1 MNSTYL
7 LLGSNLGNS
16 AELLSNAIKQIENKN
31 DKELSKN
38 EILNIAN
45 SADIG
50 YDTTNILKLLSSNL
64 YATAAWGNTSQ
75 PDFLNQVIKI
85 ATHLA
90 AAETLAIILSI
101 EKNMGR
107 IRTTK
112 NAPRIIDIDIL
123 FFNNEIIN
131 QSDLIVP
138 HPEIQNRRFVLTPL
152 QEIAPQMIHPVLN
165 KTIEQLLSQCPDQ
178 LAVKKI

>member
-7 LLGSNLGNS
+7 LLGSNMGNS
-16 AELLSNAIKQIENKN
+16 TELLSNAIEQIENK
-31 DKELSKN
+31 
-38 EILNIAN
+38 
-45 SADIG
+45 IG
-50 YDTTNILKLLSSNL
+50 PLLLQSNL

-85 ATHLA
+85 ATNLQA
-90 AAETLAIILSI
+90 VETLEIILSI
-101 EKNMGR
+101 EKEMGR
-107 IRTTK
+107 IRTVK

-131 QSDLIVP
+131 RIDLIVP

-152 QEIAPQMIHPVLN
+152 NEIAPQMIHPVLN
-165 KTIEQLLSQCPDQ
+165 KTIDQLLSFCPDQ

>member
-7 LLGSNLGNS
+7 LLGSNMGNS
-16 AELLSNAIKQIENKN
+16 TELLSNAIEEIENK
-31 DKELSKN
+31 
-38 EILNIAN
+38 
-45 SADIG
+45 IG
-50 YDTTNILKLLSSNL
+50 PLLLQSNL

-75 PDFLNQVIKI
+75 PDFLNQVIKL
-85 ATHLA
+85 TTNLQ

-107 IRTTK
+107 IRTVK

-131 QSDLIVP
+131 QSNLIVP

-152 QEIAPQMIHPVLN
+152 YEIAPQMIHPVLN

-178 LAVKKI
+178 LAVKKN

>member
-7 LLGSNLGNS
+7 LLGSNMGNS
-16 AELLSNAIKQIENKN
+16 TELLSNAIEQIENK
-31 DKELSKN
+31 
-38 EILNIAN
+38 
-45 SADIG
+45 IG
-50 YDTTNILKLLSSNL
+50 PLLLQSNL

-75 PDFLNQVIKI
+75 PDFLNQVIEVASQLD
-85 ATHLA
+85 AT
-90 AAETLAIILSI
+90 ETLKEILSI

-107 IRTTK
+107 IRTVK

-131 QSDLIVP
+131 RIDLIVP

-152 QEIAPQMIHPVLN
+152 NEIAPQMIHPVLN
-165 KTIEQLLSQCPDQ
+165 KTIDQLLSFCPDQ

>member
-1 MNSTYL
+1 MNNTYL
-7 LLGSNLGNS
+7 LLGSNMGNS
-16 AELLSNAIKQIENKN
+16 TELLSKAIEQIENK
-31 DKELSKN
+31 
-38 EILNIAN
+38 
-45 SADIG
+45 IG
-50 YDTTNILKLLSSNL
+50 PLLLPSNL
-64 YATAAWGNTSQ
+64 YTTAAWGNTSQ
-75 PDFLNQVIKI
+75 PDFLNQVIKV

-152 QEIAPQMIHPVLN
+152 QEIAPQMIHPVLI

>member
-1 MNSTYL
+1 MGNST
-7 LLGSNLGNS
+7 
-16 AELLSNAIKQIENKN
+16 ELLSNAIEQIENK
-31 DKELSKN
+31 
-38 EILNIAN
+38 
-45 SADIG
+45 IG
-50 YDTTNILKLLSSNL
+50 PLLLKSNL

-75 PDFLNQVIKI
+75 PDFLNQVIEV
-85 ATHLA
+85 ATQLDA
-90 AAETLAIILSI
+90 TETLKEILSI

-107 IRTTK
+107 IRTVK

-131 QSDLIVP
+131 RIDLIVP

-152 QEIAPQMIHPVLN
+152 NEIVPQMIHPVLN
-165 KTIEQLLSQCPDQ
+165 KTIDQLLSFCPDQ